1 MFEFSSY
8 LQLQVTSERSGI
20 LQFGLNWNLNKFK
33 TWDWF
38 AVVYKIYGE
47 QISIENYSSWLLINF
62 AGCVMDSDEDEVS
75 CDIPLDDG
83 GGAAAAE
90 EGSEGGSLD
99 WSVSAISGG
108 MDPDR

>member
-1 MFEFSSY
+1 
-8 LQLQVTSERSGI
+8 
-20 LQFGLNWNLNKFK
+20 
-33 TWDWF
+33 
-38 AVVYKIYGE
+38 
-47 QISIENYSSWLLINF
+47 
-62 AGCVMDSDEDEVS
+62 MDSDEDEVS

-90 EGSEGGSLD
+90 EGNEGGSLD

>member
-1 MFEFSSY
+1 MSS
-8 LQLQVTSERSGI
+8 R
-20 LQFGLNWNLNKFK
+20 
-33 TWDWF
+33 
-38 AVVYKIYGE
+38 VYKIYGE